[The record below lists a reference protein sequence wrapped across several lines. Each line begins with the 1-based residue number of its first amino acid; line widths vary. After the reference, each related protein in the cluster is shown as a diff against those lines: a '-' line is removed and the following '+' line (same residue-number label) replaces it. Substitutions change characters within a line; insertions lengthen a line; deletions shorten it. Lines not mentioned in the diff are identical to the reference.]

1 MNKIKTEKIP
11 TDYQMI
17 SFDVKS
23 LFTNIPLDRTIDII
37 LKKKFDNQE
46 IQTTLTKNELKELLI
61 LSITNVHLLLVVRL
75 LFNLMLWKP

>member
-23 LFTNIPLDRTIDII
+23 LFTNVSLDRTIDII